1 MSSSLPTCPL
11 TPRIRS
17 CHPWLWVVTCV
28 SAAHGTQIHRS
39 VRSAPLGLGGT
50 VAIQFLAALPWWLGM
65 SSCLFVKFQTFP
77 PKELWASIHWRGNKA
92 NARIWTTT
100 TINTSSRTTDAW
112 PNSKTYPYELIHLGM
127 FVSINLQF
135 LPRAKPIYL
144 LFSTSIV
151 TARKSVRFQTVKRC
165 NLMKKSIRCPRNLQ
179 SPNNQETVT
188 SIKCYTNGPV
198 LVAAPCTMWTVLFYV
213 HRCN

>member
-1 MSSSLPTCPL
+1 MPSVTLGGHVCECCAWNPDPWELEKRTSRPGRC
-11 TPRIRS
+11 S
-17 CHPWLWVVTCV
+17 CHTIPRCP
-28 SAAHGTQIHRS
+28 A
-39 VRSAPLGLGGT
+39 T
-50 VAIQFLAALPWWLGM
+50 VAGDEFLPVCEVPDL
-65 SSCLFVKFQTFP
+65 S
-77 PKELWASIHWRGNKA
+77 PKELWASVHLRGNKA
-92 NARIWTTT
+92 NASIWTTT
-100 TINTSSRTTDAW
+100 RTTKTSPRTTDAW

-135 LPRAKPIYL
+135 LPRAKLIDL
-144 LFSTSIV
+144 LFSTSVV

-165 NLMKKSIRCPRNLQ
+165 RLMTKSIRCPRNLQ
-179 SPNNQETVT
+179 SPNNQEMEETVT

>member
-1 MSSSLPTCPL
+1 MTLGGHVYQRCAWNPDPQEFEK
-11 TPRIRS
+11 
-17 CHPWLWVVTCV
+17 
-28 SAAHGTQIHRS
+28 GTSRF
-39 VRSAPLGLGGT
+39 LGGT
-50 VAIQFLAALPWWLGM
+50 VAIQFLAALPRWWVPA
-65 SSCLFVKFQTFP
+65 CLQSYRP
-77 PKELWASIHWRGNKA
+77 LPRKELWASIHLRGNKA

-100 TINTSSRTTDAW
+100 KTSSKTTDAW
-112 PNSKTYPYELIHLGM
+112 PSSKTYPYELIHLGM

-179 SPNNQETVT
+179 SLNNQDTEEPAT
-188 SIKCYTNGPV
+188 SIQCYTNGPV
-198 LVAAPCTMWTVLFYV
+198 LVAAPCTMWTVFFYV